1 MFLTRDVVGAG
12 APAVI
17 WYDIGASKR
26 IVFCRHEVSI
36 SIFENTTVVKGSKAL
51 MLQHFSHPAL
61 TLLQPKKAQI
71 FLEAI
76 SVIFLM
82 IL

>member
-12 APAVI
+12 APAVV

-36 SIFENTTVVKGSKAL
+36 SVFENTTVVKGSKAL
-51 MLQHFSHPAL
+51 DATAF
-61 TLLQPKKAQI
+61 
-71 FLEAI
+71 
-76 SVIFLM
+76 
-82 IL
+82 